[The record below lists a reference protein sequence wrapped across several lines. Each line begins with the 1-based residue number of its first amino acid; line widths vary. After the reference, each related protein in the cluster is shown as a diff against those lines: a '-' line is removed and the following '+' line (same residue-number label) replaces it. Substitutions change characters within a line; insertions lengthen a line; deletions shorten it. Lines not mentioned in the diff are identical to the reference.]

1 MFSQTRHRVE
11 ITTGYPYLAL
21 MMNPPGS
28 PVNERSRQAEQEGW
42 KTKAIFPPNFTL
54 TYAYRFAPRW
64 EAGGRFNT
72 CGWIYRK
79 SKESSSSL
87 AYENRSLTPSLF
99 VRWNWYAGEKA
110 QWYSSAGVG
119 MNLAELVFGVEG
131 TGLVAGLG
139 FRL

>member
-1 MFSQTRHRVE
+1 M
-11 ITTGYPYLAL
+11 
-21 MMNPPGS
+21 
-28 PVNERSRQAEQEGW
+28 
-42 KTKAIFPPNFTL
+42 
-54 TYAYRFAPRW
+54 
-64 EAGGRFNT
+64 
-72 CGWIYRK
+72 
-79 SKESSSSL
+79 
-87 AYENRSLTPSLF
+87 ENKSLTPSLF